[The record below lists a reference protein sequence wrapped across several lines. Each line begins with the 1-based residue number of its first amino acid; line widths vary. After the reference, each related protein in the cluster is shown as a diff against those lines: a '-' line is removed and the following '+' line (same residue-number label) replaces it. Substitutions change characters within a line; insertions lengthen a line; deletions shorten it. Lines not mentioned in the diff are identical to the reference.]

1 MLNKISNKKVS
12 LKSKITFTNILLMT
26 IMLITTMT
34 ITLKFN
40 MNIIEK
46 KLEANL
52 LNISKIIAK
61 NPMVI
66 DDLNN
71 KEISS
76 AVERYLDDI
85 IVSANDIDVIVIA
98 DNNGK
103 RYYHPNEDEVG
114 KKFVGGDEKK
124 VLGGE
129 ESYISEAEGSLGKQ
143 KRAFFVIK
151 NKSGEQLGFIMI
163 STLMENINKL
173 KIEMFKIYIILA
185 AFIFSVGIVVSLY
198 LSRNIKISLLGHE
211 PYKFTKM
218 YMQRKEVVDSLEEGI
233 IAVDENGKIIIFNKA
248 AINMLDIRKTKN
260 IEGKFINDIF
270 SKSKL
275 VNIIQSGESR
285 NNEEIIIKDIIII
298 SNGIPIIENNKV
310 IGAVTILRNK
320 TEVTRLA
327 EELTGV
333 NQIIDSLR
341 SNTHEFMNKLHVILG
356 LIQIGKTEDA
366 KSYIMNIREEQSEIV
381 SLIIK
386 KIKDPTIAA
395 LIIGKISRAKEMGIK
410 LNLNP
415 NSYFNMNDNL
425 ISRNS
430 LVTIIGNLIENSIDS
445 INEKDNDFKNI
456 SLLIY
461 NDENS
466 LLITIDD
473 TGNGISSENL
483 KRIYDKGFSTKGKN
497 RGVGMYIIKSIL
509 DNYGGEIVIE
519 SEEEIGTCIE
529 IRISKVL

>member
-1 MLNKISNKKVS
+1 
-12 LKSKITFTNILLMT
+12 
-26 IMLITTMT
+26 
-34 ITLKFN
+34 
-40 MNIIEK
+40 
-46 KLEANL
+46 
-52 LNISKIIAK
+52 
-61 NPMVI
+61 
-66 DDLNN
+66 
-71 KEISS
+71 
-76 AVERYLDDI
+76 
-85 IVSANDIDVIVIA
+85 
-98 DNNGK
+98 
-103 RYYHPNEDEVG
+103 
-114 KKFVGGDEKK
+114 
-124 VLGGE
+124 
-129 ESYISEAEGSLGKQ
+129 
-143 KRAFFVIK
+143 
-151 NKSGEQLGFIMI
+151 
-163 STLMENINKL
+163 MENINKL

-445 INEKDNDFKNI
+445 INEKDNDLKNI

-497 RGVGMYIIKSIL
+497 RGVGMYIIKNIL

-519 SEEEIGTCIE
+519 SEEGIGTCTE